1 MQRPNPMAK
10 HDRRVHAAASVNVD
24 AASQEKLAAV
34 LAVEPNDLKLYQVHS
49 FVTSPAWAKVLA
61 NWSFYSS
68 ANEHAAFTDLSVKL
82 SKLTHLVNV
91 ATSTAAAPIQAL
103 FAEAKPQI
111 GEAYRALLANHT
123 KAVYRALSSSR
134 APVTNP
140 VLRLLTNIIAFGIV
154 DSFIDEFDLTLSVL
168 PKLLVPVGTARATG
182 AALDSLG
189 RDHLSVRFNFI
200 KWWLTLLAKAAPMTR
215 STLLTTHHRI
225 MANLWAHVADT
236 DSLATLHLIVEFVR
250 SSILAEPTFKKATK
264 CKVLSENFMH
274 KVPLLYNRLEA
285 APHTLALFVEVMTT
299 IVSDP
304 RSGLVYVRERP
315 WLKAAAAGVL
325 VAVNNRTF
333 RIQNK
338 LLYTLLTAL
347 KPWESASQLALVN
360 ATLAASVELV
370 PPYMHWVVQSGGGYH
385 DPSLTSWWVGHTLL
399 YTHILGLPLPP
410 LGGADDLDVRLA
422 VENISLAPL
431 SKGTLTRCLQLPHY
445 LVRQLACQLMVL
457 QLRRLEALLPLVLA
471 HRQEL
476 IELVLAALPDHLV
489 VLHCYRQASESNQFK
504 LLKLSLVTILGKAE
518 QLGASAASA
527 ASTSLLKY
535 IDGEIRR
542 TLEHPL
548 TGIDVVLMDQFL
560 AITSQLD
567 DQGFKWW
574 NPLAASNSFFTTLVK
589 LSTTNLNASLVTK
602 NAQLLC
608 SLTDDTLLFNKRLI
622 VNPVLALIRLVTAR
636 HQPVPAPV
644 WHVLDETVSRAV
656 KSPYKYLDLS
666 HQRHSG
672 LSLFVVVLFEQ
683 LSFVDDDDEA
693 IWQWVAA
700 FMRCLVVIG
709 EPSAAIEAL
718 MPAGKEWRHS
728 ATTDASFVELVASA
742 PASQLANTTRFPTTK
757 FELAAVLYRLKK
769 LAAEGELEAVTT
781 LMTVMGN
788 FLVSA
793 LPDDAHLG
801 SFIQTAAFFE
811 GLLDNGAT
819 TAILAEILKQIHW
832 RFDSQLEL
840 AQRVA
845 QMIALGNPAV
855 AGLAWILSDAQIE
868 GLLEALPPTDDSI
881 PSLCRQ
887 LVERGSTTS
896 YRLLEKLTS
905 RKDTSE
911 MLVSLIRANKIEFGK
926 HLEQIVDKMLVVE
939 AQHQYL
945 KPLIEVH
952 PHIVTHIIDKAD
964 SIVSEPLLSYLAYAI
979 SSTVAAIDTK
989 QVSFVKRVLP
999 MAVASLVW
1007 RHKVV
1012 ILTMALLLDLI
1023 SVNDAAVVG
1032 ILEHVDDHARDGF
1045 TTEFAQFAGV
1055 VVQRLAELP
1064 AGWKHWFHKSVLYIT
1079 KKLAIANSVSALF
1092 NGFLAAM
1099 QQIAA
1104 ALPHTGQSVWSVAPI
1119 AILNSQLEVI
1129 LAHKLWC
1136 KHTTVLQ
1143 YANAVLLSGVTKN
1156 VVQYEKLMQI
1166 FINND
1171 AMALGGLPNG
1181 DHQARFELALVIA
1194 NLFGMN
1200 EASNSTDLVL
1210 NRLLCFYLGSI
1221 RAEDLVLKSVL
1232 VKIEAHQLFS
1242 WISQVHHW
1250 EFSDELSPDEI
1261 AVVGGVERLVSAHKS
1276 GLAVA
1281 LHKNFIRNCNENIHQ
1296 WVAVPQFDH
1305 SSLFAKRN
1313 HALVDQEYHQTIY
1326 DPEFLMML
1334 IVSNE
1339 ELFKFDAEANPLAD
1353 IKKLIETNLVQYI
1366 VNGLATLAAKLL
1378 QIIIQG
1384 LLKVVSDEHSTFKD
1398 KNIYRVLFANIL
1410 NSLRQGDAVP
1420 GLVWALHGA
1429 MIPVLSNPGHFL
1441 YERTFR
1447 HVLSHPRIKG
1457 NHLPMFSSISMAL
1470 SGELEP
1476 ESDDAHFRQCAWLLE
1491 NLWFGIA
1498 DARDVNMLRLSG
1510 AIEWMLN
1517 LLNSP
1522 FTSMRLRF
1530 LVFRVLYKVQT
1541 IDAGSDMLIT
1551 RFGLLAS
1558 LEQQH
1563 AMAAK
1568 VSGAPAKLNQLLS
1581 EQLAVNLDQLAVRL
1595 GVSAGSHKRI
1605 REWTLGDI
1613 GGALKRAYKGPPTT
1627 VVAQ

>member
-1 MQRPNPMAK
+1 MAK
-10 HDRRVHAAASVNVD
+10 HDRRVLAAASVNVD

-82 SKLTHLVNV
+82 SKVTYLVN
-91 ATSTAAAPIQAL
+91 AAMSTAAAPIQAL

-111 GEAYRALLANHT
+111 AEAYRVLLAGYT
-123 KAVYRALSSSR
+123 KVVYRALSSSR

-140 VLRLLTNIIAFGIV
+140 VLRLLTNIVAFSDGTLV
-154 DSFIDEFDLTLSVL
+154 DTFIDEFDLTLSVL
-168 PKLLVPVGTARATG
+168 PKLLVPAGATRATG
-182 AALDSLG
+182 ATLDSLG
-189 RDHLSVRFNFI
+189 RDHLSIRVNFI

-215 STLLTTHHRI
+215 KALLTTHHRI

-236 DSLATLHLIVEFVR
+236 DSLATLHLIVDFVR
-250 SSILAEPTFKKATK
+250 TSILAEPTFKKATK

-274 KVPLLYNRLEA
+274 KVPLIYNRLEA
-285 APHTLALFVEVMTT
+285 APDTLALFSEVMTT
-299 IVSDP
+299 VVSDP

-315 WLKAAAAGVL
+315 WLKTAAAGVL

-347 KPWESASQLALVN
+347 KPWESTNQLVLVN
-360 ATLAASVELV
+360 ATLTASVELV

-410 LGGADDLDVRLA
+410 LGGADDLDVRLV
-422 VENISLAPL
+422 VENITLAPL
-431 SKGTLTRCLQLPHY
+431 SKGALTRCLQLPHF
-445 LVRQLACQLMVL
+445 LVRQFACQLMVL
-457 QLRRLEALLPLVLA
+457 QLRRLEALLPPVLA

-489 VLHCYRQASESNQFK
+489 VLHCYREASESDHK

-518 QLGASAASA
+518 QLVGTTAASA
-527 ASTSLLKY
+527 YSTSLLKY

-548 TGIDVVLMDQFL
+548 SGIDVVLMDQFL

-574 NPLAASNSFFTTLVK
+574 NRLATTNSFFTTLVK
-589 LSTTNLNASLVTK
+589 LSTTNLNESLVMK

-608 SLTDDTLLFNKRLI
+608 TLTEDTLLFNKRLI
-622 VNPVLALIRLVTAR
+622 VNPVLALVRLVTAR

-644 WHVLDETVSRAV
+644 WHLLDETVARAV

-666 HQRHSG
+666 HQRHSD

-683 LSFVDDDDEA
+683 LAFVDDDEA
-693 IWQWVAA
+693 IWQWVAD

-718 MPAGKEWRHS
+718 MLTAGKELRY
-728 ATTDASFVELVASA
+728 TTGTDASFMEFVASA
-742 PASQLANTTRFPTTK
+742 PASQLANTKRFPMTK
-757 FELAAVLYRLKK
+757 FELAGVLYRLKK
-769 LAAEGELEAVTT
+769 LAAEGDLEAVTA
-781 LMTVMGN
+781 LMTLMGN

-801 SFIQTAAFFE
+801 AFIQTAEFFE
-811 GLLDNGAT
+811 GLIDNGAT
-819 TAILAEILKQIHW
+819 TAILGEILKQLPW
-832 RFDSQLEL
+832 RFDSHLEL

-845 QMIALGNPAV
+845 KMIASLENPAA
-855 AGLAWILSDAQIE
+855 AGLAWILSDAQVE
-868 GLLEALPPTDDSI
+868 GLLEALPPSDASI

-896 YRLLEKLTS
+896 YHLLQKLFN
-905 RKDTSE
+905 RRDTSE
-911 MLVSLIRANKIEFGK
+911 MLVSLIRANKIVFGD
-926 HLEQIVDKMLVVE
+926 HLEQTVDQMLLQE

-952 PHIVTHIIDKAD
+952 PHIVTHVIEKAD
-964 SIVSEPLLSYLAYAI
+964 SIVSEPLLCYLGYAM

-989 QVSFVKRVLP
+989 QVIRFMKRVLP

-1012 ILTMALLLDLI
+1012 ILTTALLLDLI
-1023 SVNDAAVVG
+1023 KVDDAAVAG
-1032 ILEHVDDHARDGF
+1032 TLDHVERHARDGF
-1045 TTEFAQFAGV
+1045 TTEFAQFAGEV
-1055 VVQRLAELP
+1055 VLRLAELP
-1064 AGWKHWFHKSVLYIT
+1064 PGWKHWFHKSVLYIT
-1079 KKLAIANSVSALF
+1079 KKLAIATSISAMF
-1092 NGFLAAM
+1092 NGFLEAM

-1104 ALPHTGQSVWSVAPI
+1104 ALPHTGQSIWSVAPI

-1143 YANAVLLSGVTKN
+1143 YVNAVLLSGVTKN
-1156 VVQYEKLMQI
+1156 VVQYEKMMQI

-1171 AMALGGLPNG
+1171 AIVLGGLPNG

-1200 EASNSTDLVL
+1200 EASNSTALVL
-1210 NRLLCFYLGSI
+1210 DRLLSFYLGSI

-1250 EFSDELSPDEI
+1250 EISDELSPDEI
-1261 AVVGGVERLVSAHKS
+1261 DVVGGAERLVSVQKS

-1305 SSLFAKRN
+1305 SALFAKRN
-1313 HALVDQEYHQTIY
+1313 HALVDQDYQQTIY

-1339 ELFKFDAEANPLAD
+1339 ELFKFDAEAKPLAD
-1353 IKKLIETNLVQYI
+1353 IKKLIEANLVQYI
-1366 VNGLATLAAKLL
+1366 VNGLATLAAKFL

-1384 LLKVVSDEHSTFKD
+1384 LLKVTSDEHSTFKD

-1429 MIPVLSNPGHFL
+1429 MVPVLSNPGHFL

-1457 NHLPMFSSISMAL
+1457 NHLPMLSSISMAL
-1470 SGELEP
+1470 SGELVP
-1476 ESDDAHFRQCAWLLE
+1476 ESDDAHFRQCGWLLD

-1522 FTSMRLRF
+1522 FTSMRLRV

-1568 VSGAPAKLNQLLS
+1568 VSGAPAKLNQLFS

-1605 REWTLGDI
+1605 REWTQGDI
-1613 GGALKRAYKGPPTT
+1613 GGAVKRAYKGPPTT